1 MSSMG
6 NSTSSA
12 SRANFCRPST
22 IFREQPLFGLLLQ
35 QVNRGTE
42 LQVCVSL
49 NRRHGEVLQL
59 IDKSSNLDRG
69 IFVIHRQHTHGRG
82 LYAHSYEGQMWET
95 WRPPT
100 WRATLLCSRTP
111 MNIVEWGSS
120 NRITNPKMY
129 LPIDVLGLFPDT
141 LVPICNRAKHCLVDM
156 PSWHDL
162 LNPIRLV

>member
-1 MSSMG
+1 MG

-95 WRPPT
+95 
-100 WRATLLCSRTP
+100 
-111 MNIVEWGSS
+111 
-120 NRITNPKMY
+120 
-129 LPIDVLGLFPDT
+129 
-141 LVPICNRAKHCLVDM
+141 
-156 PSWHDL
+156 
-162 LNPIRLV
+162 